1 MAAKVG
7 ISGNLKTM
15 QLSELLQW
23 LALGQKTG
31 TLLIEGHGVQKRIYF
46 QDGRINFTSSSDP
59 REYLGQFLVS
69 HGYITEDELK
79 KGMEVQEES
88 KILLGRILLMINAI
102 SETDLVRL
110 MRRKAEESIY
120 DVFLWEDGN
129 FEFTDGEQP
138 DLKMVPL
145 SLDLTSIILEGLH
158 RYDEWKRI
166 RDRVPDSTVIP
177 IISRP
182 LDLDS
187 LAERERLMVPHID
200 GQRSIE
206 EIALQTHN
214 AEFAVSRFVYE
225 GLASGA
231 MTLAQGVPR
240 RAAAVVAGSG
250 SVATDVEHFLQR
262 GKASL
267 KEDPQAAYRM
277 FKVASDLA
285 PADGR
290 AAEAL
295 RDAEREIRTK
305 ADKDGVTED
314 KIPELAITIP
324 ELTERTFS
332 PQEGFVL
339 SRINGH
345 WDVKSIMKI
354 SPIKELEILMIFQ
367 RLWKDGVIRWK
378 KQVPA
383 KK

>member
-1 MAAKVG
+1 
-7 ISGNLKTM
+7 M

-31 TLLIEGHGVQKRIYF
+31 TLLIEGHGVQKRLYF
-46 QDGRINFTSSSDP
+46 LNGRIHFTSSSDR

-79 KGMEVQEES
+79 KAMEVQERS
-88 KILLGRILLMINAI
+88 KVLLGRILLTINAI
-102 SETDLVRL
+102 SETDLLSL

-120 DVFLWEDGN
+120 DVFLWEDGT
-129 FEFTDGEQP
+129 FEFMDGEQP
-138 DLKMVPL
+138 DMKMVPL

-166 RDRVPDSTVIP
+166 RDLVPDASVVPVIG
-177 IISRP
+177 RP
-182 LDLDS
+182 LNLDT
-187 LAERERLMVPHID
+187 LAERERLMVPYID

-225 GLASGA
+225 GLTSGS
-231 MTLAQGVPR
+231 MVLAQAIQRKP
-240 RAAAVVAGSG
+240 AVVAVGSE
-250 SVATDVEHFLQR
+250 SVETEVERFLQR
-262 GKASL
+262 GKASF

-295 RDAEREIRTK
+295 RDVERTIRSSLVT
-305 ADKDGVTED
+305 DGVTGD
-314 KIPELAITIP
+314 KVPELAISIP
-324 ELTERTFS
+324 KLTERTFS
-332 PQEGFVL
+332 PHEGFVL

-354 SPIKELEILMIFQ
+354 SPMKDLEVLMIFQ
-367 RLWKDGVIRWK
+367 RLSKDRVIRWK
-378 KQVPA
+378 KKA
-383 KK
+383 

>member
-1 MAAKVG
+1 
-7 ISGNLKTM
+7 M

-31 TLLIEGHGVQKRIYF
+31 TLLIEGHGVQKRLYF
-46 QDGRINFTSSSDP
+46 QNGRINFTSSSDR

-69 HGYITEDELK
+69 HGYITEEELK
-79 KGMEVQEES
+79 KAMEVQEES

-102 SETDLVRL
+102 SETDLLRL

-120 DVFLWEDGN
+120 DVFLWEDGT
-129 FEFTDGEQP
+129 FEFMDGEQP

-166 RDRVPDSTVIP
+166 RDLVPDGSVVPMITQ
-177 IISRP
+177 P
-182 LDLDS
+182 LNLDV
-187 LAERERLMVPHID
+187 LAERERLIVPHID
-200 GQRSIE
+200 GRRSVE

-214 AEFAVSRFVYE
+214 AEFAVARFVYE
-225 GLASGA
+225 GLTSGS
-231 MTLAQGVPR
+231 MVLAGTVPR
-240 RAAAVVAGSG
+240 RAAAAAVGSG
-250 SVATDVEHFLQR
+250 SVETEVEHFLQR

-267 KEDPQAAYRM
+267 KEDLHAAYRM

-290 AAEAL
+290 AAEAV
-295 RDAEREIRTK
+295 RDAEREIRT
-305 ADKDGVTED
+305 ALEKDGVTGE
-314 KIPELAITIP
+314 KVPELAIAIP

-332 PQEGFVL
+332 PHEGFVI
-339 SRINGH
+339 SRINGQ
-345 WDVKSIMKI
+345 WDVKSVMKI
-354 SPIKELEILMIFQ
+354 SPIKELEVLMIFQ

-378 KQVPA
+378 KPA
-383 KK
+383 GRQ

>member
-1 MAAKVG
+1 VG

-31 TLLIEGHGVQKRIYF
+31 TLLIEGHGIKKRLF
-46 QDGRINFTSSSDP
+46 FRNGRIIFTSSSDC

-79 KGMEVQEES
+79 KAMEVQEES

-102 SETDLVRL
+102 SETDLLRL

-120 DVFLWEDGN
+120 DVFLWDDGN
-129 FEFTDGEQP
+129 FEFVDGEQP

-145 SLDLTSIILEGLH
+145 SLDLTGIVLEGLQ

-166 RDRVPDSTVIP
+166 RERVPDSSVIP
-177 IISRP
+177 MILQP
-182 LDLDS
+182 LNIDALG
-187 LAERERLMVPHID
+187 ERERLILPHID

-206 EIALQTHN
+206 EVALQTHN
-214 AEFAVSRFVYE
+214 AEFAVARFVYE
-225 GLASGA
+225 GLTSGA
-231 MTLAQGVPR
+231 MALAGNVPR
-240 RAAAVVAGSG
+240 QAAAVAAGSG
-250 SVATDVEHFLQR
+250 SVDMEVDHFLQR

-285 PADGR
+285 PGDGR
-290 AAEAL
+290 ATEAV
-295 RDAEREIRTK
+295 RDAEREIRT
-305 ADKDGVTED
+305 ALEKDGVTGE
-314 KIPELAITIP
+314 KVPELAIAIP

-332 PQEGFVL
+332 PHEGFVL
-339 SRINGH
+339 SRINGQ
-345 WDVKSIMKI
+345 WDVKSVMKI
-354 SPIKELEILMIFQ
+354 SPIRELEVLMIFQ

-378 KQVPA
+378 RPA
-383 KK
+383 GSQ

>member
-1 MAAKVG
+1 
-7 ISGNLKTM
+7 M

-31 TLLIEGHGVQKRIYF
+31 ILLIEGHGVQKRFYF
-46 QDGRINFTSSSDP
+46 QNGRINFTSSSDR

-69 HGYITEDELK
+69 HGYITEEELK
-79 KGMEVQEES
+79 KAMEVQEES

-102 SETDLVRL
+102 SETDLLRL

-120 DVFLWEDGN
+120 DVFLWEDGT
-129 FEFTDGEQP
+129 FEFMDGEQP

-145 SLDLTSIILEGLH
+145 ALDLTSIILEGLH

-166 RDRVPDSTVIP
+166 RELVPDGSVVPMIT
-177 IISRP
+177 RP
-182 LDLDS
+182 LNLDE
-187 LAERERLMVPHID
+187 LAERERLIVPHID

-206 EIALQTHN
+206 EITLQTHN
-214 AEFAVSRFVYE
+214 AEFAVARFVYE
-225 GLASGA
+225 SLTSGA
-231 MTLAQGVPR
+231 MVLVEAVPR

-250 SVATDVEHFLQR
+250 SVETEVEHFLQR

-290 AAEAL
+290 AAEAV
-295 RDAEREIRTK
+295 RDAEREVRT
-305 ADKDGVTED
+305 ALEKDGVTGE
-314 KIPELAITIP
+314 KVPELAIAIP
-324 ELTERTFS
+324 ELTQRIFS

-339 SRINGH
+339 SRINGQ
-345 WDVKSIMKI
+345 WDVKSVMKI
-354 SPIKELEILMIFQ
+354 SPIKELEVLMIFQ

-378 KQVPA
+378 KPA
-383 KK
+383 GRQ

>member
-1 MAAKVG
+1 
-7 ISGNLKTM
+7 
-15 QLSELLQW
+15 
-23 LALGQKTG
+23 
-31 TLLIEGHGVQKRIYF
+31 
-46 QDGRINFTSSSDP
+46 
-59 REYLGQFLVS
+59 
-69 HGYITEDELK
+69 
-79 KGMEVQEES
+79 
-88 KILLGRILLMINAI
+88 
-102 SETDLVRL
+102 
-110 MRRKAEESIY
+110 
-120 DVFLWEDGN
+120 
-129 FEFTDGEQP
+129 
-138 DLKMVPL
+138 
-145 SLDLTSIILEGLH
+145 
-158 RYDEWKRI
+158 
-166 RDRVPDSTVIP
+166 
-177 IISRP
+177 
-182 LDLDS
+182 
-187 LAERERLMVPHID
+187 MVPHID

-225 GLASGA
+225 GLATGA

-250 SVATDVEHFLQR
+250 SVSTDVEHFLQR

-267 KEDPQAAYRM
+267 KDDPQAAYRM

-305 ADKDGVTED
+305 ADMDGVTGD

-324 ELTERTFS
+324 QLTERTFS

-367 RLWKDGVIRWK
+367 RLSKDGVIRWK
-378 KQVPA
+378 KPFA
-383 KK
+383 TKK

>member
-1 MAAKVG
+1 
-7 ISGNLKTM
+7 M

-31 TLLIEGHGVQKRIYF
+31 SLLIEGHGVQKRLYF
-46 QDGRINFTSSSDP
+46 QNGRINFTSSSDR

-69 HGYITEDELK
+69 HGYITEEELK
-79 KGMEVQEES
+79 RAMEVQEES
-88 KILLGRILLMINAI
+88 KILLGRILLMIDAI
-102 SETDLVRL
+102 SETDLLRL

-120 DVFLWEDGN
+120 DVFLWEEGT
-129 FEFTDGEQP
+129 FEFMDGEQP

-145 SLDLTSIILEGLH
+145 ALEVTSIILEGLH

-166 RDRVPDSTVIP
+166 RELVSDGSVVPMIT
-177 IISRP
+177 RP
-182 LDLDS
+182 LSLDE
-187 LAERERLMVPHID
+187 LAERERLIVPYMD

-214 AEFAVSRFVYE
+214 AEFAVARFVYE
-225 GLASGA
+225 GLTSGTMVIA
-231 MTLAQGVPR
+231 EAVPR
-240 RAAAVVAGSG
+240 RAAAAAVGSG
-250 SVATDVEHFLQR
+250 SVETEVEHFLQR

-277 FKVASDLA
+277 FKVACDLA

-290 AAEAL
+290 AAEAV
-295 RDAEREIRTK
+295 RDAEREIRT
-305 ADKDGVTED
+305 ALEKDGVTGE
-314 KIPELAITIP
+314 KVPELAISIP

-332 PQEGFVL
+332 PHEGFVL

-345 WDVKSIMKI
+345 WDVKSVMKI
-354 SPIKELEILMIFQ
+354 SPMKDLEVLMIFQ

-378 KQVPA
+378 MPFPRA
-383 KK
+383 